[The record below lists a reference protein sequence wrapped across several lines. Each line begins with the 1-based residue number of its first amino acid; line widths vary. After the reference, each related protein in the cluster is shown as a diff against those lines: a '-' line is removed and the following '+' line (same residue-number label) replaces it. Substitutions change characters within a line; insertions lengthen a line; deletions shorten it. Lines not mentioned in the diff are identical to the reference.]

1 MERLKEFEKY
11 NIAVIMGKS
20 PKNGKPTAIGIK
32 KTPKMQREK
41 IIFNYYFATEQ
52 RREEFLS
59 SYLAK
64 EIESSKRKEVAKQ
77 ERKEKNAT
85 LQASDYFKVGE
96 IVVNTWGYEQTN
108 VEFYQILGVL
118 NKTLIVREIY
128 QKADGDY
135 YPHGMACNVLPE
147 KNNFITDKKEFRL
160 RLKSVSWQS
169 APVICNP
176 QSYYYFHKWDGRPQY
191 NSWYN

>member
-1 MERLKEFEKY
+1 MEILKEFEKY

-20 PKNGKPTAIGIK
+20 QKNGKPTAIGIK

-77 ERKEKNAT
+77 ERKVKNAT

-108 VEFYQILGVL
+108 VEFYQIKKVL
-118 NKTLIVREIY
+118 NKTLVVQEIY
-128 QKADGDY
+128 QDVDGGY
-135 YPHGMACNVLPE
+135 YPHGMACNVVPDI
-147 KNNFITDKKEFRL
+147 NNFTEKKEFKL
-160 RLKSVSWQS
+160 RLKMVNWTNE
-169 APVICNP
+169 PIICNP
-176 QSYYYFHKWDGRPQY
+176 ANYYYFHKWDGRPQY

>member
-1 MERLKEFEKY
+1 MEILKEFEKY

-20 PKNGKPTAIGIK
+20 QKNGKPTAIGIK

-77 ERKEKNAT
+77 ERTVKNAT

-118 NKTLIVREIY
+118 NKTLVVREIC
-128 QKADGDY
+128 QKVDGDY
-135 YPHGMACNVLPE
+135 YPHGMACNVVPVI
-147 KNNFITDKKEFRL
+147 NNFTEKKEFKL
-160 RLKSVSWQS
+160 RLKMVNWTNE
-169 APVICNP
+169 PIICNP
-176 QSYYYFHKWDGRPQY
+176 TNYYYFHKWDGRPQY